1 MKLALALLFS
11 AVLAVPASAED
22 VLLETSLGNIKLKL
36 NAGAAPITVKN
47 FVRYVKAGQYD
58 GTIFHRVIPGF
69 MAQGGGFDEKMNERA
84 HGAPIKNE
92 HSNGL
97 LNKRGTIAMARTN
110 DPDSATAQFFINVK
124 DNSFLDRG
132 PGYAV
137 FGEVVEGM
145 EVVDKIVSQPTTTK
159 GPYGDV
165 PKEAILIKKARLL
178 GADAAPEAPAK
189 PAKPA
194 KPETK
199 PEADKKA
206 IG

>member
-11 AVLAVPASAED
+11 SAFAASALAED
-22 VLLETSLGNIKLKL
+22 VVLETSLGEIKLKL
-36 NAGAAPITVKN
+36 DAEKAPITVKN
-47 FVRYVKAGQYD
+47 FVRYVKGGHYD

-97 LNKRGTIAMARTN
+97 MNKRGTIAMARTN

-124 DNSFLDRG
+124 DNNFLDKG

-137 FGEVVEGM
+137 FGEVVSGM
-145 EVVDKIVSQPTTTK
+145 EVVDEIIAQPTTTK
-159 GPYGDV
+159 GMYQDV
-165 PKEAILIKKARLL
+165 PKVAIVIKKARLL
-178 GADAAPEAPAK
+178 GAAPAK
-189 PAKPA
+189 PEKPA
-194 KPETK
+194 
-199 PEADKKA
+199 ADAKSDA
-206 IG
+206 S

>member
-1 MKLALALLFS
+1 MKLAHALLFS
-11 AVLAVPASAED
+11 VVLTAPVFAED
-22 VLLETSLGNIKLKL
+22 VVLETSLGNIKLKL
-36 NAGAAPITVKN
+36 DAEKAPITVKN
-47 FVRYVKAGQYD
+47 FLRYVKGGQYD

-97 LNKRGTIAMARTN
+97 TNRRGTVAMARTN

-137 FGEVVEGM
+137 FGDVVEGM
-145 EVVDKIVSQPTTTK
+145 EVVDKIVAQPTTTK
-159 GPYGDV
+159 GMYENV
-165 PKEAILIKKARLL
+165 PKVAIVIKKARLL
-178 GADAAPEAPAK
+178 GAAPAAPAR
-189 PAKPA
+189 PA
-194 KPETK
+194 KPEAK
-199 PEADKKA
+199 PEAGA
-206 IG
+206 ESGS